1 MREKR
6 TGITLFFSIIELFP
20 LQVRF
25 LFRKYFRKNT
35 ATICWP
41 PHKVTALQ
49 VVRTSFLGPRPHL
62 FPTPPPPT
70 PTPDNY
76 FQVKPLG
83 PSWYLPRDSTIPYH
97 KVVGK
102 FTLGLRVQW
111 WNASWV
117 LTKCMRALKKNI
129 PFCSLPQR
137 RKQKN
142 CCSQSPPPPRPL
154 PHWMPIGPWS
164 FSAYYNT
171 IHSLC
176 HYFFNSNLNIFKAA
190 P

>member
-25 LFRKYFRKNT
+25 LFRKYCNYLLTTTQGDCFASCEN
-35 ATICWP
+35 IFSWS
-41 PHKVTALQ
+41 Q
-49 VVRTSFLGPRPHL
+49 TSSLPY
-62 FPTPPPPT
+62 PPPPT

-97 KVVGK
+97 KVTGK
-102 FTLGLRVQW
+102 FALGLRVQW

-137 RKQKN
+137 SKQKN
-142 CCSQSPPPPRPL
+142 CCSQSPPPPPSSPL
-154 PHWMPIGPWS
+154 DAHRTLKFFRILQHH
-164 FSAYYNT
+164 T
-171 IHSLC
+171 LTVSL
-176 HYFFNSNLNIFKAA
+176 FFQFKFKHL
-190 P
+190 